1 MSEKPFDNSLNL
13 ETVGMR
19 NFMSYGNNTTV
30 VDLQRPG
37 TTLIVGE
44 DVESGISNGSG
55 KTTILNAIVYAIF
68 DRPISKELKLDE
80 LINNVNK
87 KNMEVFIKFNKAGRQ
102 YEIRRYRKSKDGNG
116 VKLFIDGVD
125 STRDSVDRTN
135 QYIAENIIGYSY
147 DLFVRIVVFSAGHEP
162 FFSLPTSGAKKPT
175 QSEIIEELFSITVLA
190 QKAALLKEDIKDN
203 ERKLELMKVRVD
215 QIDKEKDRHEK
226 LIASTEAK
234 LADWDDNQ
242 DLRIISTQK
251 QLKQANN
258 TDYKTE
264 EIAHK
269 QIVSLSAIISNVTST
284 MRRVEEWEDL
294 QTSKIQMIQN
304 RMKSLEGID
313 FDKQEA
319 LFIELELHKA
329 ELKDQSTALQTVMT
343 KLKTDTAS
351 MKKMMTDHSALSDQK
366 CPYCLQD
373 YAEAKAK
380 ADELQIN
387 IDLLTKSIED
397 ASDTKVAIED
407 RVTAAKAA
415 VEVISNQTVSDL
427 KSLLIMKND
436 ADTLAERLNDLQND
450 TNPHLPVL
458 KDLVGDSKDL
468 IASAKK
474 LIKDSTTDLE
484 LYKSQV
490 TTKSLDELMSL
501 KSSCAILQSKMEA
514 MLEEIN
520 PHVAMLRDL
529 KRVALDSP
537 QYDEINELQKLVEHQ
552 KFLVKLLTKNDSFV
566 RKSIID
572 KNIPLLNQRLKKN
585 LTDLGLPHKVE
596 FTNTMTASISQLGRP
611 ISYHG
616 LSAGQQARINLALSF
631 AFRDVLQKM
640 HSPVNFC
647 LLDEVLDVGL
657 CTHGIAAAVR
667 MLKHKAKDE
676 KMTMFVISHKM
687 GEDSGF
693 ESTLKVEFKGGF
705 SSIQQ

>member
-1 MSEKPFDNSLNL
+1 MSGTPFDNSLNL

-102 YEIRRYRKSKDGNG
+102 YEIRRYRKGKDGNG

-190 QKAALLKEDIKDN
+190 QKATLLKEDIKDN

-226 LIASTEAK
+226 LITSTEAK
-234 LADWDDNQ
+234 LVDWDDNQ

-319 LFIELELHKA
+319 LFVELDLHKA
-329 ELKDQSTALQTVMT
+329 ELKDQSTALQIVMA

-373 YAEAKAK
+373 YVEAKAK

-397 ASDTKVAIED
+397 AADTRVTIED
-407 RVTAAKAA
+407 RVTAAKTA

-468 IASAKK
+468 IASAQK

-501 KSSCAILQSKMEA
+501 KSSCAVLQSKMEA

-596 FTNTMTASISQLGRP
+596 FTNTMTASISQLGRS

-640 HSPVNFC
+640 HSPINFC

-705 SSIQQ
+705 SGIQQ